1 MPTFYDRFIEC
12 SERWPQN
19 IALEIQRTNG
29 VESYT
34 YTELRRMAESFGAW
48 LVAQG
53 MPAGSRIA
61 VLADNHPR
69 WVAGYLGIIAAGG
82 VAVPLDTA
90 YHADQVAKLLKDSGT
105 ELLVCDRKHLETS
118 QEAVAGTNVEI
129 LLTERVKD
137 EGTDVP
143 STSSGQ
149 APARPNASPTRVGI
163 SAPPQPI
170 TDFDAIFAQPTNGFK
185 PVARPLDD
193 IASLLYTSGTTADP
207 KGVMLTHANLL
218 GEADAVFAWA
228 DIGPNDA
235 ILGVLPLFHVLSQMA
250 NLLLPLVAGARA
262 VYLSTLNTT
271 ELLRA
276 LQERNI
282 TAFAVVPQFF
292 NLIHERIFKE
302 VQQKGG
308 LTRTAFRVLRPVT
321 VSCRRLGFNPGKIF
335 FGKIHAL
342 FGNRMR
348 FLVTGGSRF
357 DPQIARD
364 FYSLGID
371 VLQAYGLTE
380 TTGGAFVNSHEHL
393 VIGSVGKP
401 LKGVE
406 AKIVDPQAAAD
417 DSQPSGE
424 IIMRGPIIMKGYWNR
439 PDATA
444 EVLKDNWLYTGDLG
458 YFDAAGNLFITGRK
472 KEVIILSNGKNIY
485 PEEIE
490 AHYLQSPFI
499 KEICVMG
506 MEGADKLYAVVIP
519 NFEVL
524 RQRKVVNAKEVIR
537 FDIEGLSAK
546 LASTKR
552 ISGYEIWQED
562 LPRTTTRKLKRFE
575 IQKRVKAGKGA
586 EPGEVPSSRPLT
598 PEETTWLEKSEVQRA
613 LKIIREYSTTNPGQI
628 RPADNL
634 ELDLGLDSMRRV
646 ELLVAIEQELGGDVP
661 ESQLGGIYTVRELL
675 DAVRESAASGAMAD
689 AGARPTRTFAGW
701 SAVLRED
708 PTDVETLRITKP
720 RRVLDPILFFLSRFI
735 SWWWRLVSRV
745 DVQGMENLPHNG
757 AYLLCSNHQSFLD
770 PIILMSLLP
779 YGALKHMFAVGTS
792 EIFGSGFMRQVARM
806 LKVVVVDPDANLVP
820 AIRSGAYGLRHGL
833 ALVLYPEGERSIDGT
848 PRIFKKGAAILS
860 THLQVPIVPVAIEGF
875 YDAWPR
881 NQRFQ
886 KFAPLKIKIGKPL
899 QLPPE
904 SQASEETYAKYTAQL
919 KETVVGMWNQLRS
932 SKADK
937 ASA

>member
-308 LTRTAFRVLRPVT
+308 FTRTAFRVLRPVT

-417 DSQPSGE
+417 DTQPS
-424 IIMRGPIIMKGYWNR
+424 
-439 PDATA
+439 
-444 EVLKDNWLYTGDLG
+444 
-458 YFDAAGNLFITGRK
+458 
-472 KEVIILSNGKNIY
+472 
-485 PEEIE
+485 
-490 AHYLQSPFI
+490 
-499 KEICVMG
+499 
-506 MEGADKLYAVVIP
+506 
-519 NFEVL
+519 
-524 RQRKVVNAKEVIR
+524 
-537 FDIEGLSAK
+537 
-546 LASTKR
+546 
-552 ISGYEIWQED
+552 
-562 LPRTTTRKLKRFE
+562 
-575 IQKRVKAGKGA
+575 
-586 EPGEVPSSRPLT
+586 
-598 PEETTWLEKSEVQRA
+598 
-613 LKIIREYSTTNPGQI
+613 
-628 RPADNL
+628 
-634 ELDLGLDSMRRV
+634 
-646 ELLVAIEQELGGDVP
+646 
-661 ESQLGGIYTVRELL
+661 
-675 DAVRESAASGAMAD
+675 
-689 AGARPTRTFAGW
+689 
-701 SAVLRED
+701 
-708 PTDVETLRITKP
+708 
-720 RRVLDPILFFLSRFI
+720 
-735 SWWWRLVSRV
+735 
-745 DVQGMENLPHNG
+745 
-757 AYLLCSNHQSFLD
+757 
-770 PIILMSLLP
+770 
-779 YGALKHMFAVGTS
+779 
-792 EIFGSGFMRQVARM
+792 
-806 LKVVVVDPDANLVP
+806 
-820 AIRSGAYGLRHGL
+820 
-833 ALVLYPEGERSIDGT
+833 
-848 PRIFKKGAAILS
+848 
-860 THLQVPIVPVAIEGF
+860 
-875 YDAWPR
+875 
-881 NQRFQ
+881 
-886 KFAPLKIKIGKPL
+886 
-899 QLPPE
+899 
-904 SQASEETYAKYTAQL
+904 
-919 KETVVGMWNQLRS
+919 
-932 SKADK
+932 
-937 ASA
+937 